1 MVERLTPAACAT
13 SNSGRSSARHWRM
26 VRASSSSV
34 AMNASQSSRLAASW
48 LGVGA
53 AGGQDVV
60 EAQVVALG
68 FPGLP
73 LNVSRNQEAIEGLIR
88 GQKFGLIWTQI
99 RGKTGNAQG
108 TGCGNSKEVN
118 LKRIRGW
125 IGGRFGSRFWSRK
138 GPLFAVRIGPELLL
152 EIGANLHL

>member
-1 MVERLTPAACAT
+1 MTPSPKPRT
-13 SNSGRSSARHWRM
+13 
-26 VRASSSSV
+26 
-34 AMNASQSSRLAASW
+34 L
-48 LGVGA
+48 
-53 AGGQDVV
+53 
-60 EAQVVALG
+60 E
-68 FPGLP
+68 LP
-73 LNVSRNQEAIEGLIR
+73 LNFSRNQEAIEGLVR
-88 GQKFGLIWTQI
+88 GQQFGLIWTQI
-99 RGKTGNAQG
+99 RGKTGSAQG